1 MKKTLAILA
10 VAGLAS
16 VASAQSAPKVYSTNP
31 EPNLAIPDNNPQ
43 GVSSTIIV
51 PDTGIIADF
60 EYLWIDM
67 THSWVGD
74 LTITLSHTGGSA
86 IVLDRPGFP
95 ASTFGNSDDL
105 AGIYTFTDVDPAFP
119 ETAGSGLVAPGFYR
133 SATDLGLAFNGDE
146 KFGDWTLTIVDA
158 AAGDTGTLNA
168 WGFAVTNVPTP
179 GAFALLGLGGL
190 AAARRRRA

>member
-1 MKKTLAILA
+1 MQKTLAILA

-16 VASAQSAPKVYSTNP
+16 VASAQTAPKTYSVDLVP
-31 EPNLAIPDNNPQ
+31 DLAIPDSPAA

-51 PDTGIIADF
+51 PDSGIIADF

-67 THSWVGD
+67 THTWVGD
-74 LTITLSHTGGSA
+74 LVITLSHPGGSA
-86 IVLDRPGFP
+86 IILDRPGVP
-95 ASTFGNSDDL
+95 ASTFGNADNV
-105 AGIYTFTDVDPAFP
+105 GGVYTFTDVDAAFP
-119 ETAGSGLVAPGFYR
+119 ELAGGGLVAPGFYR
-133 SATDLGLAFNGDE
+133 TANDFGLAFNGDE
-146 KFGDWTLTIVDA
+146 KFGDWTLTIQDFGG
-158 AAGDTGTLNA
+158 GDVGTLNA